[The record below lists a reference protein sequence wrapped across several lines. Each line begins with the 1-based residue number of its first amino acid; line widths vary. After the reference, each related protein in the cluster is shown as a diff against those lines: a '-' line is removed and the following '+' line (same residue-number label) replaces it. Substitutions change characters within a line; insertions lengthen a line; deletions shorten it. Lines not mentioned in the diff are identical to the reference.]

1 MRGAR
6 RPPRRRRGALVTLV
20 LLAVLSAPGAV
31 LAAPDVETGI
41 ADDAVFLH
49 RPKEAPRIVQEWK
62 RLGIDVARVHARW
75 IVIAPRPHDRR
86 APKGFNATNPLD
98 PGYNWATLDL
108 AVDLLLRN
116 GIRPM
121 VSITGSG
128 PLWTSL
134 EPGRRNHRWKPDP
147 AQFGAFASAVARRY
161 AGRVHRYIVWNEPN
175 QAAWLQ
181 PQFTCRSGRCT
192 PYAPH
197 HYRRLYRAAHDAIK
211 RVDRSAQVLI
221 GALAPKGSNPR
232 RANAAMRPL
241 TFIRAMSCVSETYR
255 RLRSGTCP
263 RQPALPTDGL
273 AYHPHGVL
281 RAPDEPNPHP
291 DEAAMA
297 DLPRLERAV
306 DRSVARGILRGP
318 SRRRPLD
325 LYLTEYAYQTNPPDK
340 AVGVSPA
347 KQARWLAQSAYLAWR
362 NPRVKALTQYEWRDE
377 KISRKARS
385 GTRAYA
391 SWQSG
396 LFYADDRPKPALR
409 VFPHPIWAVQRSD
422 RKVRLWGQVRP
433 GAGPVEVSV
442 MRRRDGGRGW
452 ARVAR
457 VRTDARG
464 FWTTSAPP
472 GALTGAVDYRFTYVL
487 PPDVTGVGRAVR
499 RFSSV
504 LDAVVRA
511 VRDKARPRSSR
522 R

>member
-1 MRGAR
+1 MLA
-6 RPPRRRRGALVTLV
+6 VLV
-20 LLAVLSAPGAV
+20 LLAALVAPSAV
-31 LAAPDVETGI
+31 VAAPDVEVGI

-49 RPKEAPRIVQEWK
+49 RPKQAPRIVQEWK

-86 APKGFNATNPLD
+86 APEGFNATNPQD

-116 GIRPM
+116 GIKPM

-147 AQFGAFASAVARRY
+147 AQFGAFASAVASRY

-175 QAAWLQ
+175 QPAWLQ
-181 PQFTCRSGRCT
+181 PQFTCRSGACK
-192 PYAPH
+192 PFAPH
-197 HYRRLYRAAHDAIK
+197 HYRRLYRAAYDAIK
-211 RVDRSAQVLI
+211 RVDGSAQVLI

-241 TFIRAMSCVSETYR
+241 TFIRAMSCVSETYA

-263 RQPALPTDGL
+263 RQRALRTDGL

-281 RAPDEPNPHP
+281 RAPDQPNPNR
-291 DEAAMA
+291 DEAAIA
-297 DLPRLERAV
+297 DLPRLTRVV

-318 SRRRPLD
+318 QRRRPLD
-325 LYLTEYAYQTNPPDK
+325 LYLTEFAYQTNPPDK
-340 AVGVSPA
+340 AVGVSLA
-347 KQARWLAQSAYLAWR
+347 KQARWLAQSAYIAWR
-362 NPRVKALTQYEWRDE
+362 NPRVKALTHYEWRDE
-377 KISRKARS
+377 KVSRKAAS

-396 LFYADDRPKPALR
+396 LLFADGRRKPALD

-422 RKVRLWGQVRP
+422 RKVGLWGQVRP
-433 GAGPVEVSV
+433 GDGPVDVRV
-442 MRRRDGGRGW
+442 MRRRGGGRGW
-452 ARVAR
+452 SRVAQ
-457 VRTDARG
+457 VRTDANG
-464 FWTTSAPP
+464 FWRTTAPP
-472 GALTGAVDYRFTYVL
+472 GAVTSAVDYRFTYVL
-487 PPDVTGVGRAVR
+487 QPGVGGVRRAVR

-504 LDAVVRA
+504 LDTVVRA
-511 VRDKARPRSSR
+511 VRGAARPSR
-522 R
+522 RP